1 VTPNQPV
8 RPPMTPTMPSGRTP
22 HLPQGGGPVVGQP
35 VSQVDFFRHMPNGG
49 ATVYLRPSEVAQ
61 ND

>member
-1 VTPNQPV
+1 MTPNQPV
-8 RPPMTPTMPSGRTP
+8 RLPVTPPMPGARTP
-22 HLPQGGGPVVGQP
+22 NLPQGAGPVVGQP
-35 VSQVDFFRHMPNGG
+35 VSQVDFFRHMPTGG